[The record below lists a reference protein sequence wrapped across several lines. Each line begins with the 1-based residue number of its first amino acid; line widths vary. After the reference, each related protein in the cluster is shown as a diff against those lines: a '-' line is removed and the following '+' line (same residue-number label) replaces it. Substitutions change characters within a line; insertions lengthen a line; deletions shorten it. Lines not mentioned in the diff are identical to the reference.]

1 MRIIID
7 RIEADIVVVEKEDG
21 SFIQMPKSLIP
32 LDAKE
37 GDMLLITIDE
47 ESTVDRKKEI
57 TSLMEELW
65 DDEEDTDS
73 M

>member
-7 RIEADIVVVEKEDG
+7 RIEADIAVVETEDG
-21 SFIQMPKSLIP
+21 LVVQMPKCLIP

-47 ESTVDRKKEI
+47 VGTVNRRQEI

-65 DDEEDTDS
+65 DDE
-73 M
+73 

>member
-7 RIEADIVVVEKEDG
+7 RIEADIAVVETEEG
-21 SFIQMPKSLIP
+21 LVVQMPKSLIP

-47 ESTVDRKKEI
+47 VGTVNRRQEI

-65 DDEEDTDS
+65 DDE
-73 M
+73 